1 MEGRYNLIHI
11 LEIFILI
18 SLFMVLIKL
27 ILTKSKWEKLLSY
40 SSFSSKAVILMLVF
54 SLLSDQSF
62 LLDVIIIFLIL
73 NIWGVLIVSSYL
85 ERGGNKR

>member
-1 MEGRYNLIHI
+1 MI
-11 LEIFILI
+11 
-18 SLFMVLIKL
+18 LIKL
-27 ILTKSKWEKLLSY
+27 ILTKSKWEKVLSY

-54 SLLSDQSF
+54 SLASDQSF

-73 NIWGVLIVSSYL
+73 NIWGVLIVSAYL

>member
-1 MEGRYNLIHI
+1 MHI
-11 LEIFILI
+11 LEIFILL
-18 SLFMVLIKL
+18 SLFMILIRL
-27 ILTKSKWEKLLSY
+27 ILTKSKWEKVLSY

-54 SLLSDQSF
+54 SLVSDQSF

-73 NIWGVLIVSSYL
+73 NIWGVLIISAYM

>member
-1 MEGRYNLIHI
+1 M
-11 LEIFILI
+11 ILI
-18 SLFMVLIKL
+18 RL
-27 ILTKSKWEKLLSY
+27 ILTKSKWEKVLSY

-54 SLLSDQSF
+54 SLVSDQSF

-73 NIWGVLIVSSYL
+73 NIWGVLIISAYM

>member
-1 MEGRYNLIHI
+1 MI
-11 LEIFILI
+11 
-18 SLFMVLIKL
+18 LIKL
-27 ILTKSKWEKLLSY
+27 ITTKSTWEKLLSY

>member
-1 MEGRYNLIHI
+1 MIHI
-11 LEIFILI
+11 LEIFILL
-18 SLFMVLIKL
+18 SLFMILIRL
-27 ILTKSKWEKLLSY
+27 ILTKSKWEKVLSY

-54 SLLSDQSF
+54 SLVSDQSF

-73 NIWGVLIVSSYL
+73 NIWGVLIVSAYL

>member
-1 MEGRYNLIHI
+1 
-11 LEIFILI
+11 
-18 SLFMVLIKL
+18 MVLIKL

>member
-1 MEGRYNLIHI
+1 MI
-11 LEIFILI
+11 
-18 SLFMVLIKL
+18 LIKL
-27 ILTKSKWEKLLSY
+27 ITTKSKWEKLLSY

>member
-1 MEGRYNLIHI
+1 M
-11 LEIFILI
+11 ILI
-18 SLFMVLIKL
+18 RL
-27 ILTKSKWEKLLSY
+27 ILTKSKWEKVLSY

-54 SLLSDQSF
+54 SLVSDQSF

-73 NIWGVLIVSSYL
+73 NIWGVLIVSAYL